1 MKTSDVRVKKFM
13 ILKGMNKMK
22 RTFKKIFASILT
34 IALISSV
41 CTIAPVMAEGE
52 TTATKMEFNK
62 AYKAWWPTALPTT
75 IVTPNSNVLTN
86 KSLAKN
92 ANSNSHL
99 NKEYFGTVPSSNFKF
114 YRMDTEGGYIE
125 VAIPAKEGCNI
136 KTVGVTV
143 SMNTNAGSTADSDY
157 SNILDYAYSTDS
169 GTTWVPIANPTYTD
183 HGVATLYKGRWQAFC
198 EVLKV
203 PANATHVKIT
213 RNGNPATNG
222 SYAYN
227 GVCGLQFGYMPAEMG
242 DVLEFSAGKNEEVIE
257 FINSGIIA
265 DGGFDW
271 NSYGY
276 DTDGDGPKAKEYGF
290 GVQYGK
296 SVTINA
302 VEGYKITSVSGTV
315 QSGNAQ
321 RARASITLG
330 EEEFVSTDYTESF
343 NLTNVAGADTLTIT
357 GTCSDDAVAI
367 ATSEWTIYDLKIT
380 MEKDVEELAMEVK
393 SAVKDAEKVDVS
405 VQVSGRDSAAD
416 SSMKLLVVGY
426 AGDVMSDV
434 KILAVSKTDTS
445 DVYSTS
451 LSADTTSVRAFL
463 WKDLSTLVPIL
474 PATTAFPVR

>member
-1 MKTSDVRVKKFM
+1 
-13 ILKGMNKMK
+13 MK
-22 RTFKKIFASILT
+22 RTFKKIFASIMT

-52 TTATKMEFNK
+52 TTATTMEFID
-62 AYKAWWPTALPTT
+62 ADQAWWTDAVHTNIASETGGNLNTSRSLHMSRTLHYQYFDETIPSTAYTYGM
-75 IVTPNSNVLTN
+75 
-86 KSLAKN
+86 
-92 ANSNSHL
+92 
-99 NKEYFGTVPSSNFKF
+99 E
-114 YRMDTEGGYIE
+114 TEGGFL
-125 VAIPAKEGCNI
+125 VVPIPAKEGHNI

-143 SMNTNAGSTADSDY
+143 TMDTSADTTQNSDY
-157 SNILDYAYSTDS
+157 LNIFNYAYSTDS
-169 GTTWVPIANPTYTD
+169 GETWENILNPTYTD
-183 HGVATLYKGRWQAFC
+183 HGVATLYRGRWQVFC

-213 RNGNPATNG
+213 RNGVDAKYGT
-222 SYAYN
+222 SSVYD
-227 GVCGLQFGYMPAEMG
+227 GVCGVQFGYMPAEMG
-242 DVLEFSAGKNEEVIE
+242 DVLEFDAGNNEKVID

-271 NSYGY
+271 NSYGF
-276 DTDGDGPKAKEYGF
+276 DTDSDGTMEYGF

-315 QSGNAQ
+315 KTANNQ
-321 RARASITLG
+321 RARARITLG
-330 EEEFVSTDYTESF
+330 EEEFLSTQYTHSF
-343 NLTNVAGADTLTIT
+343 NLTNDAGADTLTIT
-357 GTCSDDAVAI
+357 GTCSDAGA
-367 ATSEWTIYDLKIT
+367 ANANSYWTIYDLKIT

-393 SAVKDAEKVDVS
+393 SAVRGAEQVDVS

-434 KILAVSKTDTS
+434 KILTVNKADIS
-445 DVYSTS
+445 DEYPTS

-463 WKDLSTLVPIL
+463 WKDLSTLVPVL
-474 PATTAFPVR
+474 PSTPDFPVGQ